1 MSGAKMPRHRTERT
15 KMGAEHV
22 AAAFEAMAGANL
34 TPAAKL
40 LLVAY
45 ALHLGPDGTL
55 TKSWRKL
62 EKICGIHH
70 DTAVESTKS
79 LRASGILDVVGKT
92 DQCGRKNRPTE
103 KSQNGRENRP
113 LWSEK
118 PTTLA
123 RVLINNQ
130 EINNSRSN
138 AGARVR
144 EDFVT
149 SGLTHPP
156 RPEAPKG
163 TPEAQALNTL
173 CQAWPKRTLASSPGV
188 RTAWIDIL
196 AEGVTPDE
204 LMACLGMAKTSKQW
218 LDEYPRY
225 VPQLTNWLQGRQF
238 AADLGK
244 IRAERNRLAA
254 ERQRKADEESLNALV
269 YDVDDFEEG
278 EADEFD

>member
-1 MSGAKMPRHRTERT
+1 MS
-15 KMGAEHV
+15 AEHV
-22 AAAFEAMAGANL
+22 QIVLDLGDRVDL
-34 TPAAKL
+34 TPAARL
-40 LLVAY
+40 LLLAY
-45 ALHLGPDGTL
+45 AHHVGPDGMCSKSFRQLGKMCGLCMQTL
-55 TKSWRKL
+55 FTAKKTL
-62 EKICGIHH
+62 EDEG
-70 DTAVESTKS
+70 
-79 LRASGILDVVGKT
+79 LILNRTLIT
-92 DQCGRKNRPTE
+92 DALKNRALQKIE
-103 KSQNGRENRP
+103 QNALKNRATTDA
-113 LWSEK
+113 LKNRANCSK
-118 PTTLA
+118 KQTTLA

-163 TPEAQALNTL
+163 TPEAQALNKL
-173 CQAWPKRTLASSPGV
+173 CEAWPKRTLASSPGV
-188 RTAWIDIL
+188 RAAWIDIL

-225 VPQLTNWLQGRQF
+225 VPQLANWLQGRQF

-278 EADEFD
+278 EDDEFD

>member
-1 MSGAKMPRHRTERT
+1 
-15 KMGAEHV
+15 MGAEHV
-22 AAAFEAMAGANL
+22 AAAFEAMAGADL

-45 ALHLGPDGTL
+45 ALHLGPDGTP

-62 EKICGIHH
+62 EKICGIKRPTTVAAAKTLK
-70 DTAVESTKS
+70 DAG
-79 LRASGILDVVGKT
+79 LLDVVKKSNHPGSKIVPL
-92 DQCGRKNRPTE
+92 DGSKNEPHWLKNLTTE
-103 KSQNGRENRP
+103 SQP
-113 LWSEK
+113 
-118 PTTLA
+118 LA

-156 RPEAPKG
+156 RPEAPKA
-163 TPEAQALNTL
+163 TPEAKALNKL
-173 CQAWPKRTLASSPGV
+173 CEAWPKRTLASSPGV
-188 RTAWIDIL
+188 RAAWIDIL
-196 AEGVTPDE
+196 AEGVSPDE

-218 LDEYPRY
+218 MDEYPRY
-225 VPQLTNWLQGRQF
+225 VPQLANWLQGRQF

-269 YDVDDFEEG
+269 YGIDDFEEG

>member
-1 MSGAKMPRHRTERT
+1 MS
-15 KMGAEHV
+15 AEHV
-22 AAAFEAMAGANL
+22 ETAFEAMQGADL

-45 ALHLGPDGTL
+45 ALHLAPDGTP

-70 DTAVESTKS
+70 DTTVESTKA

-92 DQCGRKNRPTE
+92 DHSGRENRPTE
-103 KSQNGRENRP
+103 KSHSGRKIRP
-113 LWSEK
+113 MWSEK

-130 EINNSRSN
+130 EVNNTRSN
-138 AGARVR
+138 AGARAC
-144 EDFVT
+144 DFVT

-163 TPEAQALNTL
+163 TPEAKALNAF
-173 CQAWPKRTLASSPGV
+173 CEAWPKRTFPSTNGV

-204 LMACLGMAKTSKQW
+204 LMTCLGMAKTSKQW

-225 VPQLTNWLQGRQF
+225 VPQLANWLQGRQF

-278 EADEFD
+278 EDDEFD